1 MLRQIAQNDDL
12 QRRILDTLNVGNVP
26 LLSLQNNGILVE
38 GLGGLC
44 INENILKKWER
55 TICRSGY
62 SYAFHTLRPTIFLK
76 ARGDDKKINFFTR
89 LIILRSIAICDDNE
103 GIRTAIRTYLTQF
116 EIPEL

>member
-1 MLRQIAQNDDL
+1 MLRQIAQNDNV

-44 INENILKKWER
+44 INENMLKKWEI

-76 ARGDDKKINFFTR
+76 ARGNGR
-89 LIILRSIAICDDNE
+89 ES
-103 GIRTAIRTYLTQF
+103 G
-116 EIPEL
+116 